1 MARLSTED
9 VVAPRADAA
18 ERATRARIG
27 FTVVELAVVIVLL
40 GIMFA
45 LALPKMRVDS
55 AAVDTAARTINLAIM
70 TAQRDAVSRGHNVL
84 VTFDASE
91 HTTRSTWDLNNNGV
105 PDAGEKRR
113 PFLVPETVRFGR
125 PSSVPGLD
133 GDLSDPSETVT
144 LILQRNGAVSR
155 ARIIYLTSA
164 RALAGGEHA
173 DARALR
179 ITRATGRPVWFAW
192 TGTEWRQAS

>member
-1 MARLSTED
+1 MVPWQSRTPSRRCSPVRRSASL
-9 VVAPRADAA
+9 PRA
-18 ERATRARIG
+18 G
-27 FTVVELAVVIVLL
+27 FTAIELAVVVVLL
-40 GIMFA
+40 GLMFA
-45 LALPKMRVDS
+45 LALPKVRVDS
-55 AAVDTAARTINLAIM
+55 TAVDTAARTISLAIM

-84 VTFDASE
+84 VTFDAAE
-91 HTTRSTWDLNNNGV
+91 HTTMSTWDLNNNGLAE
-105 PDAGEKRR
+105 DGEKRR

-125 PSSVPGLD
+125 PASVPGLD
-133 GDLSDPSETVT
+133 GDLSDPGESVT

-164 RALAGGEHA
+164 RALAGGEHT

-192 TGTEWRQAS
+192 TGTEWRQGS

>member
-1 MARLSTED
+1 MVPLPSRALSRPCTGTRRRH
-9 VVAPRADAA
+9 APHRF
-18 ERATRARIG
+18 G
-27 FTVVELAVVIVLL
+27 FTAIELAVVVVLL
-40 GIMFA
+40 ALMYA
-45 LALPKMRVDS
+45 LALPRVRVDS

-84 VTFDASE
+84 VTFDATE
-91 HTTRSTWDLNNNGV
+91 HTTLSTWDLNNNGIA
-105 PDAGEKRR
+105 DAGEKRR

-125 PSSVPGLD
+125 PATVPGLD
-133 GDLSDPSETVT
+133 GDLSAPDETVT

-155 ARIIYLTSA
+155 ARIIYLTSV
-164 RALAGGEHA
+164 RALAGGAHT

-192 TGTEWRQAS
+192 TGTEWRQAT